1 MGDTIFA
8 FIDTFIDI
16 VGQKICTAPL
26 NKQTIV
32 FVTNKIEIFY
42 NTRPN
47 VQLEYILNRC
57 FEDLATSTFYA
68 LQCFVFSCSLH
79 ITNLKKELQYPE
91 SFSETSLTYL
101 YQKCCFTVISHCHV
115 KTTFYSVDML
125 LVSLQKGK

>member
-47 VQLEYILNRC
+47 VQLE
-57 FEDLATSTFYA
+57 
-68 LQCFVFSCSLH
+68 SL
-79 ITNLKKELQYPE
+79 
-91 SFSETSLTYL
+91 F
-101 YQKCCFTVISHCHV
+101 
-115 KTTFYSVDML
+115 
-125 LVSLQKGK
+125 